1 MTQFRLPQL
10 PQTGAGSHDPGCG
23 NEVRYKIHSGDYYM
37 VLTIS
42 ENDLMW
48 MKGVLLDN
56 DRDES
61 LKIVRELV
69 KRLQIQSG
77 KGLKSHLD
85 GN

>member
-1 MTQFRLPQL
+1 
-10 PQTGAGSHDPGCG
+10 
-23 NEVRYKIHSGDYYM
+23 M

-48 MKGVLLDN
+48 MKGALLDN
-56 DRDES
+56 DRDEA

-69 KRLQIQSG
+69 KRMQIQSG